1 MADRHI
7 GNEGLRA
14 VEGVPLNKWRT
25 RAMTTNQPN
34 SMGYLAAPGRF
45 ANRGPWRGQEE
56 FGRQIRLAL
65 WRWDRYL

>member
-34 SMGYLAAPGRF
+34 SMGYLAAPGDLLTEVRGEAKRNLGDKF
-45 ANRGPWRGQEE
+45 ALH
-56 FGRQIRLAL
+56 FGGEIVT
-65 WRWDRYL
+65 